1 MISLTCPNCHES
13 FEIKTFDKLEEI
25 RGATMDCPKCKSL
38 LLCRPKDLAIVD
50 FHAQMHC
57 DNPGMWPKDGKD
69 TFSID
74 F

>member
-1 MISLTCPNCHES
+1 MIPITCPNCH
-13 FEIKTFDKLEEI
+13 KQFDIPINKIEEAK
-25 RGATMDCPKCKSL
+25 GATMDCVHCNSL
-38 LLCRPKDLAIVD
+38 LLCRAKDLAIVD

-74 F
+74 I